1 MKQKGDFVQIQF
13 QTPHQ
18 YFFIH
23 ENIKHLLLLW
33 SKEQHRELYVVEEQD
48 DVLTLR
54 YPGET
59 YRELVLEQLEDI
71 FFQRLETEDDHFR
84 AALAATFTYK
94 NRLYGAYYPAEH
106 EESNPIDQLFFFEI
120 RDNQIVDISN
130 QDYEAVANTFFEM
143 FPEYI
148 VWSKSIIV
156 IANSWFLCLSSIPLS
171 SHQIDFNA

>member
-1 MKQKGDFVQIQF
+1 MKRKGDFVQIQF

-33 SKEQHRELYVVEEQD
+33 SKEQHRELYVVEEQG

-59 YRELVLEQLEDI
+59 YRELVLERLEDI
-71 FFQRLETEDDHFR
+71 FFQRLETEHDHFR

-94 NRLYGAYYPAEH
+94 NRLYGAYYPAER
-106 EESNPIDQLFFFEI
+106 EESEPIDQLYFFQIQEQNIVEI
-120 RDNQIVDISN
+120 PDS
-130 QDYEAVANTFFEM
+130 DYEAVAHTFFES
-143 FPEYI
+143 FPEY
-148 VWSKSIIV
+148 VV
-156 IANSWFLCLSSIPLS
+156 
-171 SHQIDFNA
+171 